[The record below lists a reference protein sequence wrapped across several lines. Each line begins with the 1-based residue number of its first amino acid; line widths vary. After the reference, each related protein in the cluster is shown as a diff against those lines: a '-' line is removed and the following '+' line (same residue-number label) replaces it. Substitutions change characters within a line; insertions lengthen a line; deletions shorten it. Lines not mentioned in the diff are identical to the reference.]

1 MFLKV
6 LIWAE
11 SFWFESMS
19 HNLNPI
25 KQLEEYISGIFF
37 VLVWIDTL
45 VDFGIPLYL
54 PKAAHPRFIL
64 IITFILAQIEPLPKP

>member
-11 SFWFESMS
+11 SFWASPC

-25 KQLEEYISGIFF
+25 KQLEEYIFF
-37 VLVWIDTL
+37 VLVWMDTL

-64 IITFILAQIEPLPKP
+64 LITFISAQIEPLPKP